1 MDIMKA
7 VITSG
12 YGSEDVLSIGNI
24 DKPNINDNEI
34 LIKVHA
40 CSVNPIDWKL
50 RGGHMKIMSGLKP
63 PKVLGGDF
71 AGIVEE
77 IGKKITHFN
86 IGDEVWGQR
95 NASIGGSYAE
105 FIKVEENNISLK
117 PKNFDFNQAASIPL
131 AGLTAY
137 QSLVYK
143 GKVKS
148 GDKILIN
155 GSSGGVGTIAIQI
168 GKNLGCHVTGVC
180 STNNIE
186 LAKNLGCDKVIDY
199 KNEDVLKL
207 NDKFDAIFDF
217 VGNLSLATAKHILK
231 STGVFTTA
239 VPSVSLFMFG
249 GLLNKFKSQKA
260 EGILINSS
268 RKNLDAM
275 RKMAEEN
282 KLVPTI
288 EKVYPLDQVQE
299 AHKKSESGRV
309 VGKVIMSV
317 ID

>member
-1 MDIMKA
+1 MKA
-7 VITSG
+7 VINSS

-24 DKPNINDNEI
+24 DKPKIGDNEI
-34 LIKVHA
+34 LVKVHA

-50 RGGHMKIMSGLKP
+50 RGGHMKIISGLKP

-71 AGIVEE
+71 AGVVEE
-77 IGKKITHFN
+77 IGKNITHFN

-95 NASIGGSYAE
+95 DASVGGAYAE

-117 PKNFDFNQAASIPL
+117 PKNFNFNQAASIPL

-137 QSLVYK
+137 QSLFYK

-155 GSSGGVGTIAIQI
+155 GSSGGVGTLAIQI
-168 GKNLGCHVTGVC
+168 GKNLGCHITGVC
-180 STNNIE
+180 STNNVE
-186 LAKNLGCDKVIDY
+186 LTKNLGCDKIIDY
-199 KNEDVLKL
+199 KKEDALKL

-217 VGNLSLATAKHILK
+217 VGNLSLAKTKHILK
-231 STGVFTTA
+231 PQGVFTTV
-239 VPSVSLFMFG
+239 VPSLSLFMFG

-268 RKNLDAM
+268 RKNLDAI
-275 RKMAEEN
+275 RQMAEEN
-282 KLVPTI
+282 KLVSTI
-288 EKVYPLDQVQE
+288 EKVYQLDQVKE

-309 VGKVIMSV
+309 VGKIVMSV